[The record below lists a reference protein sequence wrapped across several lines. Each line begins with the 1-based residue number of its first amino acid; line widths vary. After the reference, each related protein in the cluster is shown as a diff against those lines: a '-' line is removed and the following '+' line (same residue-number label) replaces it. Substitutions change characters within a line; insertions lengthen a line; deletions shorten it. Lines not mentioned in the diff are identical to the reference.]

1 MAGNGANEL
10 VGEMLMKSGNDDD
23 KNTAPNIRLF
33 ECWVGNNTMPA
44 PGSLSDGFH
53 GARAT
58 YSIIHIS

>member
-33 ECWVGNNTMPA
+33 EC
-44 PGSLSDGFH
+44 
-53 GARAT
+53 
-58 YSIIHIS
+58 